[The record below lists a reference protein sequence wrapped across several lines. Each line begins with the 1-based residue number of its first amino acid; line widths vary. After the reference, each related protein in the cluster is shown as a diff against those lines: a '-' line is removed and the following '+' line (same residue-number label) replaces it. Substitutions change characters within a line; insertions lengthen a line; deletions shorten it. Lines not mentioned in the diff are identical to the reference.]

1 MSMITAADFFSTWQ
15 HALSYNFQWGDLL
28 PTSDPRWVS
37 ELKRIEIIGDGGGAV
52 AVSPNV
58 AWVATVA
65 GGDIHVYDV
74 VSSELVHSLQGH
86 AGHVRDLEFHP
97 GGRKLASGSSPIGYS
112 RESLIRAW
120 DLNDDDTHST
130 CCDDAASAAVTS
142 ASSILLKHW
151 SEEDVKAANLQIDFA
166 EIIFKAQIAVDVRN
180 GLAFVGQL
188 PHFQSR
194 AFSHDG
200 SSLLY
205 LPDPT
210 IVAVLDVHTLA
221 ERLRLVGHA
230 DEIMWAETSP
240 NDKVVAT
247 SSWDRTV
254 RIWSMKS
261 GEILHILEGS
271 AGQSWSGAFSPDGE
285 LVAAGSGDKM
295 VRIWRVD
302 TGELLYTFSGFQGW
316 VRTLAFS
323 PDGLHQAR

>member
-1 MSMITAADFFSTWQ
+1 
-15 HALSYNFQWGDLL
+15 L
-28 PTSDPRWVS
+28 
-37 ELKRIEIIGDGGGAV
+37 
-52 AVSPNV
+52 
-58 AWVATVA
+58 
-65 GGDIHVYDV
+65 
-74 VSSELVHSLQGH
+74 
-86 AGHVRDLEFHP
+86 
-97 GGRKLASGSSPIGYS
+97 GRV
-112 RESLIRAW
+112 
-120 DLNDDDTHST
+120 NDDDTHST
-130 CCDDAASAAVTS
+130 CCDAAASAAVTS

-188 PHFQSR
+188 PHFRSR

-205 LPDPT
+205 LPDTT

-285 LVAAGSGDKM
+285 LVAAGDKM

-323 PDGLHQAR
+323 PDGLHLAAGSFGGTLKVFNVKSGETEQSWNIEPVNGHGGGFLEIRNMQYTSRGDLFFSSTEGRIFGYRASGNLTWEFFEPGSPGAGVTTSEDGSKLIARLGSSVCIWEIK